1 MGRAGASDPPGQ
13 QHRPATNGPNDAHDV
28 DALTPAT
35 AQAVRLSLESL
46 FCGLPVP
53 VLVTDRDNRIAFVNE
68 EFTRV
73 FGWTLAEVAARNLA
87 MLHDRED
94 LRRLITVHGQ
104 LRRAELAVNEDQW
117 SLRHRDGREVRA
129 RIRTRLVSDADGQHL
144 VGVVL
149 SSHVSPVGPSSFSQ
163 EDLFRA
169 LFDDA
174 PIPIII
180 QDEAYRLVDVNAAYE
195 SWLGYSRDEL
205 IGRDPMELSAP
216 DAQADTRQSRDTDIA
231 RSMGRGVAIRRMQH
245 RNGRDLHARV
255 HFRPIEGRGGAR
267 LFLSAIVDLSDDVE
281 LQRRLAQQVRRM
293 EQFFELAPVGLI
305 IRDQNRRIDRVNR
318 AFTAMSGYSADE
330 LKGRDTPL
338 IPPGDE
344 ASRLAVQAAWLES
357 GRGPDSLGRARV
369 PLLTR
374 DGRPVFT
381 DRVCASIEDIDG
393 NSVVL
398 TVVTDITAEHK
409 LEDELRSLVMQQG
422 ALLRTMTSGVMMVR
436 NDRVVRCNASLERLL
451 GRDSGGIIGRGVGDV
466 LNSDPSWDVLRDHA
480 QRAGELP
487 ADGGMVIR
495 VRRPSGEIV
504 CAMQVRPIDPD
515 SPVGMIITLHD
526 ITEIKAQQDRLSRAN
541 AELGALVDNTAVAVA
556 YLEGERF
563 SRCNRPMQALLGL
576 SGEELIGRGLRDF
589 AHPDDEAFDQ
599 MLRGL
604 SGQPRLPRTA
614 ALRLRRLDGTEVAC
628 LMHLGPVDQQHAPDA
643 SIVVAIDMSG
653 QQAALSAAAATQE
666 RFGRFAEAV
675 DEAVFVIDAER
686 DQALFANRRF
696 ELVLGVRADE
706 FIQDP
711 GCAWRHLT
719 EADRGR
725 VDELLHAALG
735 RGHQETDVHVALPDG
750 RLRVVRLRFFPA
762 RLDSAEI
769 YCLAED
775 VTDIRDMAER
785 RLQDAIRQKDTLVR
799 EVHHRIK
806 NNLQGVAGLL
816 QQSAARRPEIASQL
830 DEIVGQIQ
838 AIAQVH
844 GLQVRDKGALPLA
857 SLVLAV
863 VENLSRGFGVLIRHD
878 LRREGEMQQW
888 RVPEQEAVPIAL
900 VINELCT
907 NAIKHRQGGD
917 ELQVELLRVDQSL
930 MLVLRNPGGLKAGF
944 SLERY
949 EPSPSGLGLIKALLP
964 RRGTRLSLRAD
975 GAQVVSE
982 LQMWPPVIR
991 FGDG

>member
-1 MGRAGASDPPGQ
+1 MPGRWRHSSAKHS
-13 QHRPATNGPNDAHDV
+13 RNDAVDV

-35 AQAVRLSLESL
+35 AQAVRLSLEPL

-53 VLVTDRDNRIAFVNE
+53 VLVTDRDNRIAFVND

-73 FGWTLAEVAARNLA
+73 FGWTMPEVAARNLA
-87 MLHDRED
+87 VLHDRND

-129 RIRTRLVSDADGQHL
+129 RIRTRLVTDAGGQHL

-149 SSHVSPVGPSSFSQ
+149 SSHASPVEPSSFSQ
-163 EDLFRA
+163 DDLFRA

-174 PIPIII
+174 PIPITI
-180 QDEAYRLVDVNAAYE
+180 QDENFRLIDVNAACE
-195 SWLGYSRDEL
+195 NWLGYSRDEL
-205 IGRDPMELSAP
+205 IGRDPLELSAP
-216 DAQADTRQSRDTDIA
+216 DAQLDTRQSRATEIA
-231 RSMGRGVAIRRMQH
+231 QSMGRGVAVRHMRH

-267 LFLSAIVDLSDDVE
+267 LFLSAIVDLSDDIE

-305 IRDQNRRIDRVNR
+305 IRDQNHRIDRVNR
-318 AFTAMSGYSADE
+318 AFTAMSGYSEDE
-330 LKGRDTPL
+330 LKGRDATL
-338 IPPGDE
+338 VPPGNE
-344 ASRLAVQAAWLES
+344 AAHLAVHAAWQEAR
-357 GRGPDSLGRARV
+357 RGPDSLGRARV

-374 DGRPVFT
+374 DDRPVFT
-381 DRVCASIEDIDG
+381 DRICTSIEDIDG

-436 NDRVVRCNASLERLL
+436 NDRVVRSNASLERLL
-451 GRDSGGIIGRGVGDV
+451 GRDSGGIVGREVGDV
-466 LNSDPSWDVLRDHA
+466 LHSEPSWERLREQA
-480 QRAGELP
+480 QRSGELP
-487 ADGGMVIR
+487 ADDGMVIR
-495 VRRPSGEIV
+495 VHRPAGEIL
-504 CAMQVRPIDPD
+504 CAMQIRPIDPD
-515 SPVGMIITLHD
+515 SPIGMIITLHD
-526 ITEIKAQQDRLSRAN
+526 ITEIKAQQDRLSRTD

-563 SRCNRPMQALLGL
+563 SRCNRPMQALLGAA
-576 SGEELIGRGLRDF
+576 GDELIGRDLRDF
-589 AHPDDEAFDQ
+589 AQPDDEAFEL

-604 SGQPRLPRTA
+604 SARPRLPRTA
-614 ALRLRRLDGTEVAC
+614 ALRLRRLDGAEVAC
-628 LMHLGPVDQQHAPDA
+628 LMHLGPVDPRHAPDA

-653 QQAALSAAAATQE
+653 QQAALSALAATQE

-675 DEAVFVIDAER
+675 DEAVFVIDAARGE
-686 DQALFANRRF
+686 ALFANRRF
-696 ELVLGVRADE
+696 ELVLGVGADD
-706 FIQDP
+706 FLQNP
-711 GCAWRHLT
+711 ASAWRYLT
-719 EADRGR
+719 ETDRAR
-725 VDELLHAALG
+725 VDDLLHAALSH
-735 RGHQETDVHVALPDG
+735 GHQEADVHVALPDG
-750 RLRVVRLRFFPA
+750 RLRVLRLRFFPA
-762 RLDSAEI
+762 RLGSAEI

-863 VENLSRGFGVLIRHD
+863 IEHLSRGFGVVIRND
-878 LRREGEMQQW
+878 LRRAGETQEW

-917 ELQVELLRVDQSL
+917 ELQVELIRVDQSL
-930 MLVLRNPGGLKAGF
+930 MLVVRNPGELKAGF
-944 SLERY
+944 ALERY

-964 RRGTRLSLRAD
+964 RRGTRLALRTEF
-975 GAQVVSE
+975 GQVVSE